1 MYHMD
6 LPGGSAVKNPPAKQE
21 TWVPSLGQEHALEK
35 EMATP
40 FQYSCLENLMNRG
53 VSKATVH
60 GVTRV
65 ELCNLTTTTTVYQ
78 RGWGV
83 GEPDYY
89 LSLTSTCSTY
99 GH

>member
-21 TWVPSLGQEHALEK
+21 TGSIPGSGRCPGEGNGNPL
-35 EMATP
+35 
-40 FQYSCLENLMNRG
+40 QYSCLENLMNRG

-65 ELCNLTTTTTVYQ
+65 ELSNITTTTTVYQ

-99 GH
+99 RH